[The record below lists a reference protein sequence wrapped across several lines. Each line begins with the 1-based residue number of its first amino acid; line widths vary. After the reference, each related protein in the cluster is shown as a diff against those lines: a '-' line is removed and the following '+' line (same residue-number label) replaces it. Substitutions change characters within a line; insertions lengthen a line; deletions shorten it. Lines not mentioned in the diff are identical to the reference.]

1 MARKEDRFI
10 RRRLNGAYITTIV
23 SIALVLFAIG
33 LLGMLLLHAQKLSDF
48 VKENI
53 AFSVYMNKNAK
64 EADIIQL
71 QKKLDAMDYIKSTE
85 YIDENAAAA
94 SFTKIL
100 GEDFVKTIGYNPL
113 HSYIEVHLKA
123 EFAELQNFDQIKA
136 DLEKNEN
143 VKEVDYQRSLVTL
156 VNENVKKIS
165 IVLLAFSVL
174 LLIIATTLINNTIRL
189 SVYSKRFLIRSMQL
203 VGATER
209 FIRKPFLITSVVHG
223 LIASLLSTI
232 GLGVVIWFARQ
243 EIPDIITLQQ
253 IDLFLMLFASVFII
267 GFIIS
272 WISTYFAV
280 RKFLRVKIDYL
291 YY

>member
-1 MARKEDRFI
+1 
-10 RRRLNGAYITTIV
+10 
-23 SIALVLFAIG
+23 
-33 LLGMLLLHAQKLSDF
+33 
-48 VKENI
+48 
-53 AFSVYMNKNAK
+53 
-64 EADIIQL
+64 
-71 QKKLDAMDYIKSTE
+71 
-85 YIDENAAAA
+85 
-94 SFTKIL
+94 
-100 GEDFVKTIGYNPL
+100 
-113 HSYIEVHLKA
+113 
-123 EFAELQNFDQIKA
+123 
-136 DLEKNEN
+136 
-143 VKEVDYQRSLVTL
+143 VDYQRSLVTL

-165 IVLLAFSVL
+165 IVLLAFSML

-209 FIRKPFLITSVVHG
+209 FIRKPFLMTSVVHG

-253 IDLFLMLFASVFII
+253 IDLFLMLFASVFLI